1 MGKKFSISNKM
12 YLRPEKVEPFIDQ
25 KVDETILAKIDDTDK
40 KMLNYLGRLYK
51 ALGAETVDFTTV
63 QSAIEG
69 LQHFNSAS
77 EYTYLNNL
85 LHPEKEKGVKIPS
98 PIPVPSSAFQLHN
111 TVTLSTNSSGNLAFV
126 FNPFYLYDN
135 TGLSTPVSNGNNCIP
150 QYSSSFWVNNSDTL
164 TGQSADDNFK
174 PMNISQGIPPVYDQY
189 RLVSASVVVRYIGR
203 LDWVS
208 GVIGGAIVY
217 DDSRY
222 VGEAYKVQGYDNV
235 YYSANQLAKYG
246 NFDLALDSFYHQEN
260 LCVEGLRQLYFPVD
274 NSFEDYTKI
283 WSSSLS
289 STNFFANL
297 VSDAGLM
304 SSMTVTADEDY
315 YKSGFNFLTYVLGA
329 PANQNC
335 FKVDI
340 YCNFEC
346 LPNAAFL
353 NYMPISPPAPCV
365 DAVIKR
371 QSIAVVQEK
380 PISKATE
387 IVTTPGKMPSIWEK
401 LKQKFQNSL
410 PSIAKLL
417 AKGIISGIPMLG
429 SGLSLAGSLISDV
442 AMDGVS

>member
-1 MGKKFSISNKM
+1 M
-12 YLRPEKVEPFIDQ
+12 YLRPEKVEPFIDKQ
-25 KVDETILAKIDDTDK
+25 IDETILAKIDDSDK

-51 ALGAETVDFTTV
+51 ALGAETIDFNTV
-63 QSAIEG
+63 QTAIEG
-69 LQHFNSAS
+69 LQQFNSAS

-135 TGLSTPVSNGNNCIP
+135 TGLSSPISNGYVCNP
-150 QYSSSFWVNNSDTL
+150 LYSSSFWVNNSDTL
-164 TGQSADDNFK
+164 TGQAYDDNFK
-174 PMNISQGIPPVYDQY
+174 PVNISQGIPPVYDQY

-217 DDSRY
+217 DDTRY
-222 VGEAYKVQGYDNV
+222 VGEAYKVDNQDPV
-235 YYSANQLAKYG
+235 SYSKCLLAKYG

-283 WSSSLS
+283 WSSFLS
-289 STNFFANL
+289 STNFVATFTPEE
-297 VSDAGLM
+297 GLKTDL
-304 SSMTVTADEDY
+304 SVTADEDY

-346 LPNAAFL
+346 LPNATFL

-365 DAVIKR
+365 DPVTKR
-371 QSIAVVQEK
+371 QSIAIIQEK

-387 IVTTPGKMPSIWEK
+387 DAVTIGKMPSIWEK
-401 LKQKFQNSL
+401 MKKKFQNSL
-410 PSIAKLL
+410 PSIAKML
-417 AKGIISGIPMLG
+417 AKGIISGIPMLN
-429 SGLSLAGSLISDV
+429 SGLSLAGSLINDISMKDI
-442 AMDGVS
+442 S

>member
-1 MGKKFSISNKM
+1 
-12 YLRPEKVEPFIDQ
+12 
-25 KVDETILAKIDDTDK
+25 
-40 KMLNYLGRLYK
+40 
-51 ALGAETVDFTTV
+51 
-63 QSAIEG
+63 
-69 LQHFNSAS
+69 
-77 EYTYLNNL
+77 
-85 LHPEKEKGVKIPS
+85 
-98 PIPVPSSAFQLHN
+98 
-111 TVTLSTNSSGNLAFV
+111 
-126 FNPFYLYDN
+126 LYDN
-135 TGLSTPVSNGNNCIP
+135 TGLTSPISNGYNCIP
-150 QYSSSFWVNNSDTL
+150 QYSSSLWVNNSDTL
-164 TGQSADDNFK
+164 TGQAPDDNFK
-174 PMNISQGIPPVYDQY
+174 AFNISQGIPPVYDQY
-189 RLVSASVVVRYIGR
+189 RLVSASIIVRYIGR

-222 VGEAYKVQGYDNV
+222 VGEAYKVEGHDTV
-235 YYSANQLAKYG
+235 FYSKNQLAKYG

-289 STNFFANL
+289 STTFYANIL
-297 VSDAGLM
+297 ADAGLM

-365 DAVIKR
+365 DAVVKR

-380 PISKATE
+380 PIGKANE
-387 IVTTPGKMPSIWEK
+387 ITVMTKKMPSIWQRLKEK
-401 LKQKFQNSL
+401 FANSL
-410 PSIAKLL
+410 PGIGKLI
-417 AKGIISGIPMLG
+417 AKGIISGIPLLG
-429 SGLSLAGSLISDV
+429 TGLSLANSLINDV
-442 AMDGVS
+442 SMNTAY

>member
-1 MGKKFSISNKM
+1 MYIRPTDKQEKFVDT
-12 YLRPEKVEPFIDQ
+12 PIDQ
-25 KVDETILAKIDDTDK
+25 TVLEKIDDYDK

-51 ALGAETVDFTTV
+51 ALGAETIDFNNV
-63 QSAIEG
+63 QTAIEG
-69 LQHFNSAS
+69 LQAFNSES
-77 EYTYLNNL
+77 EYAYLNNL

-98 PIPVPSSAFQLHN
+98 PIPVPSAAFQLHN
-111 TVTLSTNSSGNLAFV
+111 TLTLSTNSSGNLAFI

-135 TGLSTPVSNGNNCIP
+135 TGLSQPNSNGFICNP
-150 QYSSSFWVNNSDTL
+150 LYSSSFWVNNSDTL
-164 TGQSADDNFK
+164 TGQEADDNFK
-174 PMNISQGIPPVYDQY
+174 PVNLSQGIPPVYDQY
-189 RLVSASVVVRYIGR
+189 RLVSASIVVRYIGR

-208 GVIGGAIVY
+208 GVIGGAIVFN
-217 DDSRY
+217 DSRY
-222 VGEAYKVQGYDNV
+222 VGEAYKVDSTNNNIYFSRNE
-235 YYSANQLAKYG
+235 LAKYG

-274 NSFEDYTKI
+274 NSFEDYTKL

-289 STNFFANL
+289 STIFAANS
-297 VSDAGLM
+297 VADAGLLT
-304 SSMTVTADEDY
+304 SMTVTADEDY

-335 FKVDI
+335 FKVDV
-340 YCNFEC
+340 YCNYEC

-380 PISKATE
+380 PIGKASE
-387 IVTTPGKMPSIWEK
+387 ITVTTGKMPSIWQK
-401 LKQKFQNSL
+401 LKEKFANAL
-410 PSIAKLL
+410 PGIGKLL

-429 SGLSLAGSLISDV
+429 TGLSLANTLLSDV
-442 AMDGVS
+442 AMSGT

>member
-1 MGKKFSISNKM
+1 MYIRPTDKQEKF
-12 YLRPEKVEPFIDQ
+12 VESPIDQ
-25 KVDETILAKIDDTDK
+25 TVVDKIDDYDK

-51 ALGAETVDFTTV
+51 ALGADTIDFSNV
-63 QSAIEG
+63 QTAIEG
-69 LQHFNSAS
+69 LQAFNSES

-111 TVTLSTNSSGNLAFV
+111 TLTLSTNSAGNLAFV

-135 TGLSTPVSNGNNCIP
+135 TGLSQPNSNGYECTP
-150 QYSSSFWVNNSDTL
+150 LYSSSFWVNNSETL
-164 TGQSADDNFK
+164 TGQEADDNFK
-174 PMNISQGIPPVYDQY
+174 PVNLSQGIPPVYDQY
-189 RLVSASVVVRYIGR
+189 RLVSASIVVRYIGR

-208 GVIGGAIVY
+208 GVIGGAIVFN
-217 DDSRY
+217 DSRY
-222 VGEAYKVQGYDNV
+222 VGEAYKIGSEGNTV
-235 YYSANQLAKYG
+235 YFSKNELAKYG

-274 NSFEDYTKI
+274 NSFEDYTKL

-289 STNFFANL
+289 STNFY
-297 VSDAGLM
+297 AGTIVDTGLTT
-304 SSMTVTADEDY
+304 SMTVTADEDY

-335 FKVDI
+335 FKVDV
-340 YCNFEC
+340 YCNYEC

-371 QSIAVVQEK
+371 QSIAVIQEK
-380 PISKATE
+380 PIGKANE
-387 IVTTPGKMPSIWEK
+387 ITVTTGKMPSIWQK
-401 LKQKFQNSL
+401 LKEKFANSL
-410 PSIAKLL
+410 PGIGKLL

-429 SGLSLAGSLISDV
+429 TGLSIANSLLSDV
-442 AMDGVS
+442 VMSGT

>member
-1 MGKKFSISNKM
+1 MYIRPTDKQEKF
-12 YLRPEKVEPFIDQ
+12 VETPIDQ
-25 KVDETILAKIDDTDK
+25 TVIEKIDDYDK

-51 ALGAETVDFTTV
+51 ALGAETLDFSTV
-63 QSAIEG
+63 QTAIEG
-69 LQHFNSAS
+69 LQAFNSES
-77 EYTYLNNL
+77 EYAYLNNL

-111 TVTLSTNSSGNLAFV
+111 TLTLSTNSSGNLAFI

-135 TGLSTPVSNGNNCIP
+135 TGLSTPISNGYTCSP
-150 QYSSSFWVNNSDTL
+150 LYTSSFWVNNSDTL
-164 TGQSADDNFK
+164 TGQEADDNFK
-174 PMNISQGIPPVYDQY
+174 PVNLSQGIPPVYDQY

-208 GVIGGAIVY
+208 GVIGGAIVFN
-217 DDSRY
+217 DSRY
-222 VGEAYKVQGYDNV
+222 VGEAYKVESAANTI
-235 YYSANQLAKYG
+235 YYSANELAKYG

-260 LCVEGLRQLYFPVD
+260 LCIEGLRQLYFPVD
-274 NSFEDYTKI
+274 NSFEDYTKL

-289 STNFFANL
+289 STNFFANSL
-297 VSDAGLM
+297 ADSGLI

-315 YKSGFNFLTYVLGA
+315 YKSGFNFMTYVLGA

-335 FKVDI
+335 FKVDV
-340 YCNFEC
+340 YCNYEC

-365 DAVIKR
+365 DAVVKR

-380 PISKATE
+380 PIGKATE
-387 IVTTPGKMPSIWEK
+387 ITVTTGKMPSIWQK
-401 LKQKFQNSL
+401 LKEKFSNAL
-410 PSIAKLL
+410 PGIGKLL

-429 SGLSLAGSLISDV
+429 TGLSLANTLLSDV
-442 AMDGVS
+442 AMSGT

>member
-1 MGKKFSISNKM
+1 MYIRPTEKQEKF
-12 YLRPEKVEPFIDQ
+12 VESPIDQ
-25 KVDETILAKIDDTDK
+25 TIVEKIDDYDK

-51 ALGAETVDFTTV
+51 ALGADTIDFTNV

-69 LQHFNSAS
+69 LQAFNSES
-77 EYTYLNNL
+77 EYSYLNNL

-111 TVTLSTNSSGNLAFV
+111 TLTLSTNASGNLAFV

-135 TGLSTPVSNGNNCIP
+135 TGLTQPNSNGFDCIP
-150 QYSSSFWVNNSDTL
+150 LYSSSFWVNNSDTL
-164 TGQSADDNFK
+164 SGQETDDNFY
-174 PMNISQGIPPVYDQY
+174 PVNLSQGIPPVYDQY

-208 GVIGGAIVY
+208 GVIGGAIVFN
-217 DDSRY
+217 DSRY
-222 VGEAYKVQGYDNV
+222 VGEAYKVNTTGNTV
-235 YYSANQLAKYG
+235 YYSKNELAKYG

-274 NSFEDYTKI
+274 NSFEDYTKL

-289 STNFFANL
+289 STNFFANSL
-297 VSDAGLM
+297 ADAGLTTSM
-304 SSMTVTADEDY
+304 SVTADEDY

-340 YCNFEC
+340 YCNYEC

-353 NYMPISPPAPCV
+353 NYMPISPPAPCI
-365 DAVIKR
+365 DTVIKR
-371 QSIAVVQEK
+371 QSIAVVQDK
-380 PISKATE
+380 PIGKANETTT
-387 IVTTPGKMPSIWEK
+387 VTGKMPSIWKK
-401 LKQKFQNSL
+401 LKEKFANSL
-410 PSIAKLL
+410 PGIGKLL

-429 SGLSLAGSLISDV
+429 TGLSLANSLINDV
-442 AMDGVS
+442 AMSGV

>member
-1 MGKKFSISNKM
+1 MFAV
-12 YLRPEKVEPFIDQ
+12 PEKKPEPFVEDKIDT
-25 KVDETILAKIDDTDK
+25 TIIEKIDDYDK

-51 ALGAETVDFTTV
+51 ALGADTVDFNAV
-63 QSAIEG
+63 QTAIEG
-69 LQHFNSAS
+69 LQHFNYAS

-111 TVTLSTNSSGNLAFV
+111 TLTLSTNSSGNLAFV

-135 TGLSTPVSNGNNCIP
+135 TSLTSPISNGYNCIP
-150 QYSSSFWVNNSDTL
+150 QYSSSLWVNNSDTL
-164 TGQSADDNFK
+164 TGQASDDNFK
-174 PMNISQGIPPVYDQY
+174 PINISQGIPPVYDQY
-189 RLVSASVVVRYIGR
+189 RLVSASIVVRYIGR

-222 VGEAYKVQGYDNV
+222 VGEAYKVEGYDTV
-235 YYSANQLAKYG
+235 FYSNNQLAKYG

-289 STNFFANL
+289 STNFFANI

-304 SSMTVTADEDY
+304 STMSVTADEDY

-365 DAVIKR
+365 DAVTKR

-387 IVTTPGKMPSIWEK
+387 IITTTGKMPSIWEK
-401 LKQKFQNSL
+401 LKKKFQNSL

-429 SGLSLAGSLISDV
+429 SGLALANSLISDV
-442 AMDGVS
+442 AMS